1 MLAYII
7 ISKFEKARLF
17 SPRFPALKFML
28 SKVNSFG
35 LNGLDTYPVQIEVDV
50 SRGLPAT
57 NIVGLPDNAIKESKE
72 RVRTAI
78 KNSGYK
84 FLSSRTTINLS
95 PADVKKEGPSFD
107 LAIALGYLEASSQI
121 KLPNLNHYAILGELS
136 LDGKIKPIRGAL
148 SVALSMKNSKFK
160 GLIVPKFNAS
170 EAAIA
175 NTIPIYPV
183 STLTEV
189 IQFLTTDEEI
199 PPFTIDIQSI
209 FQKSNHYEIDF
220 TDVKGQAHVKRGLEV
235 AAAGAHNVILIGPP
249 GSGKSMLAKRMP
261 TILPDMNL
269 EESLEVTK
277 IQSIMGLIR
286 NENSIVAT
294 RPFRSPHHTTSGAA
308 IAGGGSNPKPGE
320 VTLGHN
326 GILFL
331 DELPEFSRNVLEVL
345 RQPMEDHEVTIART
359 ARTLRFPAKFMLIA
373 AMNPCPCGF
382 YTDPKKE
389 CLCSPLQIQRYISK
403 ISGPLLDRI
412 DIHLEVPA
420 LPSTELL
427 EYSKPECSEKIKE
440 RTSLARKIQQRR
452 FAKENIFANS
462 HMSQKHLK
470 KFCPLSANSKKLLK
484 AAIENLNLS
493 ARAYDKI
500 LKLAR
505 TIADLDKEEDILPKH
520 ISEAIQYRSLDRGWG
535 NQ

>member
-1 MLAYII
+1 
-7 ISKFEKARLF
+7 
-17 SPRFPALKFML
+17 ML
-28 SKVNSFG
+28 SKVHSYG
-35 LNGLDTYPVQIEVDV
+35 LNGLDAYAVQIEVDV

-72 RVRTAI
+72 RVRSAI

-95 PADVKKEGPSFD
+95 PANIKKEGPSFD
-107 LAIALGYLEASSQI
+107 LAIALGYLVASGQVE
-121 KLPNLNHYAILGELS
+121 LTHLNHYAILGELS
-136 LDGKIKPIRGAL
+136 LDGHIKPVRGTL
-148 SVALSMKNSKFK
+148 PIALSMKKSNFK
-160 GLIVPKFNAS
+160 GLILPKTNAP

-175 NTIPIYPV
+175 NSIPIYPV
-183 STLTEV
+183 TTLNDV
-189 IQFLTTDEEI
+189 INLLNTDESI
-199 PPFTIDIQSI
+199 SPFTIDIQSI

-220 TDVKGQAHVKRGLEV
+220 NDVKGQSHVKRGLEI
-235 AAAGAHNVILIGPP
+235 AAAGGHNVLLIGPP

-269 EESLEVTK
+269 EEALEVTK
-277 IQSIMGLIR
+277 IQSIMGLIPNGR
-286 NENSIVAT
+286 GIVAT
-294 RPFRSPHHTTSGAA
+294 RPFRSPHHTTSGIA
-308 IAGGGSNPKPGE
+308 ITGGGSNPRPGE

-345 RQPMEDHEVTIART
+345 RQPMEDHYVTIARAT
-359 ARTLRFPAKFMLIA
+359 RTLTFPSKFMLIA

-382 YTDPKKE
+382 LTDPKKE
-389 CLCSPLQIQRYISK
+389 CLCTPLQIQRYISK

-420 LPSTELL
+420 LPSTQLI
-427 EYSKPECSEKIKE
+427 EYSPSELSEKIKE
-440 RTSLARKIQQRR
+440 RTSNARRIQQER
-452 FAKENIFANS
+452 FANETIFANT
-462 HMSQKHLK
+462 HMSQKQIK
-470 KFCPLSANSKKLLK
+470 KFCILSDNSKKLLK
-484 AAIENLNLS
+484 TAIESLNFS

-505 TIADLDKEEDILPKH
+505 TIADLNRDESILPQH

-535 NQ
+535 Q